1 MPKFEATSKYFRQ
14 KRLDAEITQAE
25 LAKALGFTSAQIVS
39 NWERGICAPP
49 MASLRT
55 LVKTLKLRPEEVADV
70 ISEENR
76 KILLENLI
84 GRKGARSKSKDS
96 RRRS

>member
-1 MPKFEATSKYFRQ
+1 MPKFESTSKYFRQ
-14 KRLDAEITQAE
+14 KRLDSEITQAE
-25 LAKALGFTSAQIVS
+25 LARALGFSSAQIVS

-55 LVKTLKLRPEEVADV
+55 LVKVLKLVPEEVANV
-70 ISEENR
+70 ITESNR
-76 KILLENLI
+76 KIILENLN
-84 GRKGARSKSKDS
+84 GRKGPRSKSKDS